1 MKKNREFE
9 PNPKTPLDNW
19 DETIDPALMS
29 GDHWVREENTP
40 LEIEGIAN
48 SKECEA
54 VEDKMRPPGS
64 HFMHPTMNVS
74 YENHSTKRTHS
85 KIEKNEEKS

>member
-9 PNPKTPLDNW
+9 PNPKTPLDHW

-40 LEIEGIAN
+40 LEVDGMVN
-48 SKECEA
+48 SKECEV
-54 VEDKMRPPGS
+54 VE
-64 HFMHPTMNVS
+64 
-74 YENHSTKRTHS
+74 EN
-85 KIEKNEEKS
+85 IEATWKSFYASLYQCFLWKSFN